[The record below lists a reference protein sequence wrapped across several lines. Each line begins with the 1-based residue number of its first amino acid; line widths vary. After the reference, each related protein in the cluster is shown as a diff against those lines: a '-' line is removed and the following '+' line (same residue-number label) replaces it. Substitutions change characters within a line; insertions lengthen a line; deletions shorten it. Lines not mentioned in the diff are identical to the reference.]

1 MHSMRAK
8 MGRFIIFSL
17 LLIGLIIGSQI
28 HEAKAYSVSFDSELA
43 SLIIK
48 QLPNEW
54 YFSFSGYETSI
65 NSGIA
70 SASDIN
76 VTLYYTPKNAS
87 GPLIYD
93 AQLAY
98 NDMVAQ
104 LNKSDIKSAAVAFGR
119 LVGYSVYLS
128 NPFRTTDM
136 KNSTLAQSFEAMIV
150 DSDINDISIY
160 KNITVSD
167 VPTALASIG
176 IKAVNLASILNKT
189 AISKEQR
196 DENYTKFI
204 SIMLSYTASVIYA
217 LFTKAI

>member
-1 MHSMRAK
+1 
-8 MGRFIIFSL
+8 
-17 LLIGLIIGSQI
+17 
-28 HEAKAYSVSFDSELA
+28 
-43 SLIIK
+43 
-48 QLPNEW
+48 
-54 YFSFSGYETSI
+54 
-65 NSGIA
+65 
-70 SASDIN
+70 
-76 VTLYYTPKNAS
+76 
-87 GPLIYD
+87 
-93 AQLAY
+93 
-98 NDMVAQ
+98 MVAQ

-217 LFTKAI
+217 LLTKAINQHSIDVSQRNLYYLIALTGVILVLVIFANRKRLKPIRR